1 MRLLEERISRMAEE
15 TVKREVDARHA
26 NDVKTLDSDRR

>member
-1 MRLLEERISRMAEE
+1 MRLLEERVPRMVEE
-15 TVKREVDARHA
+15 SVKKEVDACPA